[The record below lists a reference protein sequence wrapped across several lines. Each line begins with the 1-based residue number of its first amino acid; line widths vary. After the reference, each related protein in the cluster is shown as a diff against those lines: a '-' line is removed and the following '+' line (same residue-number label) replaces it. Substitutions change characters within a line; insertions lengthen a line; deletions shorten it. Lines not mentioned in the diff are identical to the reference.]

1 MPAAIL
7 QRQVKPMTKQSN
19 ALESAAR
26 DLCALEAQLNSVI
39 VGQQQLVRELV
50 IAVFA
55 GGHVLLEG
63 LPGLG
68 KTHLAKAM
76 AASLDVRLGR
86 VQCTPDLLPADITGS
101 DTLVSGGKN
110 ERRIEFRPGPVFAN
124 LVLIDEVNR
133 ATPRT
138 QAALLEAM
146 QEQQVTYSGTCH
158 TLPDPFW
165 VLATQNPIELE
176 GTFPLPEAQL
186 DRFLFKLSVPYPA
199 ADSLKEILSTS
210 LDQEPA
216 DHLDPV
222 FALERAREL
231 LAIGRQIM
239 LADRVRTSAINL
251 VLATQPD
258 SEFSSVA
265 ARQHIRYGASPRA
278 LQSLVRAARVRALM
292 EGRAHIAYEDLAEL
306 AHPVLSHR
314 ILLRT
319 TSELEGNTANSV
331 LDQIIVEWT
340 EAHL

>member
-1 MPAAIL
+1 MNEHG
-7 QRQVKPMTKQSN
+7 N
-19 ALESAAR
+19 ALEAATQ

-39 VGQQQLVRELV
+39 VGQQQLIRELV

-68 KTHLAKAM
+68 KTHLAKAL
-76 AASLDVRLGR
+76 AASLDLRLGR

-101 DTLVSGGKN
+101 DILVTGGL
-110 ERRIEFRPGPVFAN
+110 EGGQIEFRPGPVFAN

-146 QEQQVTYSGTCH
+146 QERQVTYSGTNH
-158 TLPDPFW
+158 MLPDPFW

-186 DRFLFKLSVPYPA
+186 DRFLFKLHVPYPA
-199 ADSLKEILSTS
+199 AESLQEILNTS

-216 DHLDPV
+216 DHLESI
-222 FALERAREL
+222 FSLERAREL
-231 LAIGRQIM
+231 LSIGQQVL
-239 LADRVRTSAINL
+239 LADQVRTAAINL

-258 SEFSSVA
+258 SDFASVA
-265 ARQHIRYGASPRA
+265 ARKHIRYGASPRA
-278 LQSLVRAARVRALM
+278 LQALVRAARVRALM
-292 EGRAHIAYEDLAEL
+292 EGRAHVAYEDLAEL
-306 AHPVLSHR
+306 AHPVLRHR
-314 ILLRT
+314 ILLHT
-319 TSELEGNTANSV
+319 TSELEGITENSIV
-331 LDQIIVEWT
+331 DQIVAEWT
-340 EAHL
+340 EAHP

>member
-1 MPAAIL
+1 MTERNDTFERAAD
-7 QRQVKPMTKQSN
+7 
-19 ALESAAR
+19 
-26 DLCALEAQLNSVI
+26 DLGTLEAQLNRVI
-39 VGQQQLVRELV
+39 VGQQQLIRELL

-68 KTHLAKAM
+68 KTHLAKAL
-76 AASLDVRLGR
+76 AASVDLQFGR

-101 DTLVSGGKN
+101 ETLVSGGN
-110 ERRIEFRPGPVFAN
+110 PTGQIEFRPGPIFAN

-146 QEQQVTYSGTCH
+146 QERQVTYGGQRH
-158 TLPDPFW
+158 ELPDPFW
-165 VLATQNPIELE
+165 VMATQNPIELE

-186 DRFLFKLSVPYPA
+186 DRFLCKLFVPYPA
-199 ADSLKEILSTS
+199 ADSLQVLLDTS

-222 FALERAREL
+222 CSLERAREL
-231 LAIGRQIM
+231 LAAGQQV
-239 LADRVRTSAINL
+239 LFAEPVRAGAISL

-258 SEFSSVA
+258 SEFASDA

-278 LQSLVRAARVRALM
+278 LQSLIRAARVRALF
-292 EGRAHIAYEDLAEL
+292 EGRAHIAYEDLAAL
-306 AHPVLSHR
+306 AHPVMRHR
-314 ILLRT
+314 ILLHT

-331 LDQIIVEWT
+331 LDQIVAEWS